1 MMIYINGQYS
11 ELNTIMDNIQIIVFR
26 SVLQRFG
33 LVAPS
38 SVQLSEQ
45 SLWGHGSSAVEQIVM
60 QCNVLQSIA
69 MQCNVWQCHS
79 FQVQC
84 CTAQFS
90 SAMRHNFPVQCGTM
104 WPDFLCHGCLRQF
117 PSPRPQEL
125 TANQNVPKCAINMSK
140 RTKKHKYLRY
150 TQIYKLSSI
159 LNLPNLTSEYV
170 LLLFFLHLTNSQ
182 TNKPTDNHV

>member
-1 MMIYINGQYS
+1 
-11 ELNTIMDNIQIIVFR
+11 MDNIQIIVFR

-90 SAMRHNFPVQCGTM
+90 SAMRHNVTRLPLLRVPQAV
-104 WPDFLCHGCLRQF
+104 PQPQAPRAHGEPEC
-117 PSPRPQEL
+117 
-125 TANQNVPKCAINMSK
+125 
-140 RTKKHKYLRY
+140 TKVYHKYVKTYQEAETSTGIPKFTNWVQYL
-150 TQIYKLSSI
+150 IYQTFPQNMYCCCFSFIWQTVKQTNQLTTMYSINCI
-159 LNLPNLTSEYV
+159 LNPKKPQPLKSVPN
-170 LLLFFLHLTNSQ
+170 
-182 TNKPTDNHV
+182 PI